1 MIFRLINELE
11 DIVIKRTKLE
21 KFLDNNPD
29 CPKEYI
35 EMCCK
40 QLSILSEYRDIIRVR
55 IEYLINTNEKEPI
68 N

>member
-1 MIFRLINELE
+1 MIIRLINELE
-11 DIVIKRTKLE
+11 EIVIKRTKLE

-40 QLSILSEYRDIIRVR
+40 QLSILSDYRDIIRVR
-55 IEYLINTNEKEPI
+55 IEYLIVNRI
-68 N
+68 FD